1 MGRSHKGEVLIKFL
15 TAEKAWI
22 ISHLVWVVA
31 VAVAYV
37 GFTNWRYA
45 HDEAAAKAA
54 QVQVAQATIA
64 NLQAQIAAND
74 KQAAQKVQTIVKI
87 VHDAQTPAQVVAAL
101 PNFPDLP
108 SLSARTIPGDPVDV
122 EVAAQPL
129 MNLIGQYETVV
140 TNLNACQADDT
151 AEKAIV
157 VQKDNEIVVLK
168 KKPPLKARLVRAMK
182 VGGTIL
188 GIGIL
193 IGLHF

>member
-1 MGRSHKGEVLIKFL
+1 MM
-15 TAEKAWI
+15 

-74 KQAAQKVQTIVKI
+74 KQAARKVQTIVKI
-87 VHDAQTPAQVVAAL
+87 VHDAQT
-101 PNFPDLP
+101 NFPDLP
-108 SLSARTIPGDPVDV
+108 ALSARTIPGDPVDV

>member
-1 MGRSHKGEVLIKFL
+1 MIKFL
-15 TAEKAWI
+15 TTEKAWLL
-22 ISHLVWVVA
+22 SHLVWVVA
-31 VAVAYV
+31 VLVAYV
-37 GFTNWRYA
+37 GFTNWKFE
-45 HDEAAAKAA
+45 HDNAAAKAA

-64 NLQAQIAAND
+64 QLQAQIATND
-74 KQAAQKVQTIVKI
+74 NQAAQKVHVITKI
-87 VHDAQTPAQVVAAL
+87 VRDAQTPAQVVAAL

-108 SLSARTIPGDPVDV
+108 VLNARTIPNDPVDV

-129 MNLIGQYETVV
+129 MDLIGKYETVV
-140 TNLNACQADDT
+140 TNLNSCQADDT

-157 VQKDNEIVVLK
+157 VQQQNEIVVLK
-168 KKPPLKARLVRAMK
+168 KKPPLKARLIHAAK